1 MSIEHHWRFLESKTA
16 KPVAWHHVA
25 NTPHPYSLYHL
36 HFCSIKKKKLNSGVS
51 VWMWTK
57 FKDKLRLQTQVST
70 RVKQLE
76 EVSEAEKAKAGQKT
90 LSASLFS

>member
-1 MSIEHHWRFLESKTA
+1 M
-16 KPVAWHHVA
+16 
-25 NTPHPYSLYHL
+25 
-36 HFCSIKKKKLNSGVS
+36 G
-51 VWMWTK
+51 TK